1 VVPVEAARPA
11 LRSGA
16 AAMRA
21 RGAAGGRRAVFAHQ
35 MDPALVAEL
44 EELGIRLSEA
54 IAGHPTESG
63 TGRDAAQPTGS
74 GAGQFTGRAIVRSS
88 SPLEGD
94 PRWSGAFS
102 SIAEVGR
109 DEIAS
114 AVRSCWASAFA
125 PDPLERLEAC
135 GMEPEQLELAV
146 LIQPEI
152 RPDAGGLARISSD
165 GGEVTI
171 DAVRGHPAAMLSGW
185 TEAATVVH
193 LRGEGWTEIGWS
205 FPHLAQ
211 KTRADHAGRG
221 DTGHGDEGVT
231 AATVLAVARMVAM
244 ARQAL
249 GDDVIEWAV
258 VGDDVWLLQSGRSQ
272 PVTPPPQQTTP
283 PAPTAL
289 TTAPA
294 AQVHTLAAWPVVPG
308 SGSGSLLYR
317 RPHEPLPR
325 SCGDIVLLVD
335 RPVPA
340 LAPLLFAGRGGSPGP
355 AASNFGG
362 PSVRAVISRG
372 GPSGSHLAEVARALG
387 VPMVTGCRTED
398 VTGPPAQL
406 SQPETPGGWHATVD
420 GHRGEV
426 ILTRH
431 TDNGTP

>member
-1 VVPVEAARPA
+1 MY
-11 LRSGA
+11 S
-16 AAMRA
+16 
-21 RGAAGGRRAVFAHQ
+21 
-35 MDPALVAEL
+35 DLVAEL
-44 EELGIRLSEA
+44 EEIASRLTGA
-54 IAGHPTESG
+54 VAGQISWQGAE
-63 TGRDAAQPTGS
+63 RDARH
-74 GAGQFTGRAIVRSS
+74 GAGQCTGRVIVRSS

-102 SIAEVGR
+102 SIAEVGP

-185 TEAATVVH
+185 AEASTTVR
-193 LRGEGWTEIGWS
+193 LRGEGWADIGGRIPQLARKTPSDRTEC
-205 FPHLAQ
+205 
-211 KTRADHAGRG
+211 G
-221 DTGHGDEGVT
+221 DAGVT
-231 AATVLAVARMVAM
+231 TATVVAVARMVSAV
-244 ARQAL
+244 REAL

-258 VGDDVWLLQSGRSQ
+258 VGDRVWLLQSGRSQ
-272 PVTPPPQQTTP
+272 SVAQGPQLATP
-283 PAPTAL
+283 PASAPDPTPAPDTPL
-289 TTAPA
+289 GTSAPA
-294 AQVHTLAAWPVVPG
+294 QPHTLAAWPVVPG

-317 RPHEPLPR
+317 RPHQPLPR

-340 LAPLLFAGRGGSPGP
+340 LAPLLFAGRGGSTGRDG
-355 AASNFGG
+355 STSVG

-387 VPMVTGCRTED
+387 VPMVTGCPAEG
-398 VTGPPAQL
+398 VTGPPDQL
-406 SQPETPGGWHATVD
+406 SQPETPGAWHATVD

-426 ILTRH
+426 TLTQDSGTRNSGTRN
-431 TDNGTP
+431 TDTGIRD